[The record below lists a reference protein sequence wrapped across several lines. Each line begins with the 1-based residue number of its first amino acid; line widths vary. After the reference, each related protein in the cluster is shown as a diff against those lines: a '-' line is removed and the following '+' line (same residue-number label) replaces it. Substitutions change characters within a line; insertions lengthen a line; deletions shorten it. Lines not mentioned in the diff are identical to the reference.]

1 MELYKYDFAYIFMK
15 SHNRTGYIVTDLPV
29 DGNCVIEYGTEAA
42 IKAGVELIEP
52 MSCITEKSP
61 TGVKVYVAEPNLT
74 VKSSYLPK
82 TDINIIYKQTL
93 TCLQAIQKRYNYV
106 TDIVINID
114 GKVCLEP
121 VSHVIQLVLHDFS
134 CVFRSVVICCP
145 NAEVKSLY
153 TSAFNI
159 MNRL

>member
-15 SHNRTGYIVTDLPV
+15 SHNRTGYIVTDSPV
-29 DGNCVIEYGTEAA
+29 DGACVIEYGTEAA
-42 IKAGVELIEP
+42 IKAGVELIES

-61 TGVKVYVAEPNLT
+61 TGVRVYVAEPKLT
-74 VKSSYLPK
+74 IKSNYLPK
-82 TDINIIYKQTL
+82 KDTNVIYKQIVSV
-93 TCLQAIQKRYNYV
+93 LQAIQKRYNYV

-121 VSHVIQLVLHDFS
+121 VSHVIQSVLHDYN
-134 CVFRSVVICCP
+134 CVFRSVVISCP

-153 TSAFNI
+153 ESAFNI